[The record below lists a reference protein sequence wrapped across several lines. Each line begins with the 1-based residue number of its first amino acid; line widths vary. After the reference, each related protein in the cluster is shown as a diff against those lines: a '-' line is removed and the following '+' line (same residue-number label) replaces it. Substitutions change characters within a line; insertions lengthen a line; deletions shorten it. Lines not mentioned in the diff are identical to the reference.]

1 MHRTESERRRG
12 EYERVVLRELR
23 RVLLDPGGWREN
35 LEIWGE
41 THEGVRVQDIRL
53 DTTGPEHEVVFLFR
67 DLGRP
72 ECLFGYRV
80 PALED
85 AGVLN
90 ARTSPYSHWKD
101 AAQSYAEVLFFNL
114 EEELYALGYGL
125 PGKCSPDSVTWIGER
140 PPAG

>member
-1 MHRTESERRRG
+1 MGR
-12 EYERVVLRELR
+12 
-23 RVLLDPGGWREN
+23 DPQR
-35 LEIWGE
+35 
-41 THEGVRVQDIRL
+41 VRVQEVRL
-53 DTTGPEHEVVFLFR
+53 DTTGPEHQVVFLFR

-72 ECLFGYRV
+72 ECLFGYRA

-90 ARTSPYSHWKD
+90 ARTSTYPHWKD
-101 AAQSYAEVLFFNL
+101 AARVYAEGLFFNL

-125 PGKCSPDSVTWIGER
+125 PGECSPDCIPWIGGG